1 MYNNN
6 RINQFQQQQQ
16 QQQTQYNTQ
25 YYGQYHQQGMMG
37 GHMQHMQHPNQFQ
50 HHLHQQQMSMM
61 GHIPQQYGR
70 FPQQMQQQ
78 MQQQQSDSDL
88 SLYIGDLATDITD
101 QQLMSAFQGRY
112 PSVRSARV
120 IMDTATGISR
130 GYGFVKFASEVEKD
144 KALIDMNGFYIN
156 NKPIKVNNPTHK
168 RLNSQTS
175 TIPDLTSTDPNNTA
189 IYVSQLD
196 HYIDEGVL
204 QTIFGAYG
212 EISYIKMLTNKFSAF
227 VNFVNRESAE
237 AAFGLNNYPVG
248 NTRLKVQWGKNVAPP
263 PKSPP
268 MTPTN
273 AANINTPPIFSNI
286 SSPSS
291 HSVVGTINFIETS
304 INNDSNINN
313 SNINNSN
320 INNSN
325 INNSNINNI
334 NNNNNLIGN
343 KLNGVSTNNDRN
355 NSSIY
360 DPHYT
365 YFSNEKL
372 DITKAY
378 NVNEENKAY
387 LSWNKPQFSSNFYSQ
402 KTWGLP
408 PKEKDGPDSSVFEA

>member
-6 RINQFQQQQQ
+6 RINQFQQQQQQ

-25 YYGQYHQQGMMG
+25 YYGQYQQQGMMG
-37 GHMQHMQHPNQFQ
+37 HMQYPNQYQQ

-61 GHIPQQYGR
+61 GHMPQQYGR
-70 FPQQMQQQ
+70 FSQQ
-78 MQQQQSDSDL
+78 MQQQQQQQQQQQLSDSDL
-88 SLYIGDLATDITD
+88 SLYIGDLATDVTD
-101 QQLMSAFQGRY
+101 QQLMNSFQGRY

-120 IMDTATGISR
+120 IIDSTTGVSR

-273 AANINTPPIFSNI
+273 VITPPIFSNI
-286 SSPSS
+286 PLTSSPSS
-291 HSVVGTINFIETS
+291 HGVVVGTINFNETS
-304 INNDSNINN
+304 YNN
-313 SNINNSN
+313 SNINNN
-320 INNSN
+320 
-325 INNSNINNI
+325 NNI
-334 NNNNNLIGN
+334 NNNSFDNNIN
-343 KLNGVSTNNDRN
+343 YSYTNSNIIKNNNRPNGISINYHRN

-360 DPHYT
+360 DPHYS

-372 DITKAY
+372 DITEAY
-378 NVNEENKAY
+378 NVTEENIAY
-387 LSWNKPQFSSNFYSQ
+387 LSWNKPQFTSNFYSQ

-408 PKEKDGPDSSVFEA
+408 RKEKDGPDSSVFEA